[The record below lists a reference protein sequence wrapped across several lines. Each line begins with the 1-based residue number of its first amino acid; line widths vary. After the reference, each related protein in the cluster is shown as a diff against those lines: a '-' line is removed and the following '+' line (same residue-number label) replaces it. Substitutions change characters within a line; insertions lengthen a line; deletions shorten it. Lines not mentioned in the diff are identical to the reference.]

1 MRRYGPPEHTASG
14 GPFLRHC
21 LTLVAQWLPTR
32 KPRTVHAGQGLK
44 TPCIGYSHS
53 TRDTIGQAPCSSF
66 RFQRPFLLRNV
77 DRGVIDLKENC
88 GLYLS
93 VGFEHAGRICHI
105 ERYVF
110 GLLVCDCLFFGG
122 RLLAWLIGL
131 WVFDRLRASPLL
143 PCGRH
148 HACKGVSA
156 HALSTPRLTAQD
168 RVWVC

>member
-53 TRDTIGQAPCSSF
+53 TRDTTGQAPCSSF
-66 RFQRPFLLRNV
+66 RFQRSFLLRNV

-110 GLLVCDCLFFGG
+110 VPSVNVRLLLGDCL
-122 RLLAWLIGL
+122 LAYLIGL
-131 WVFDRLRASPLL
+131 WVFGRLGARLLL
-143 PCGRH
+143 PCGRRQVR
-148 HACKGVSA
+148 KRVSA
-156 HALSTPRLTAQD
+156 HALSTP
-168 RVWVC
+168 